1 MTGHSTYDTLR
12 HLADSWGL
20 AVMVLVFLGLIA
32 WPFRPGA
39 RKANEE
45 AANMIFAEDSLGG
58 DDNGE

>member
-1 MTGHSTYDTLR
+1 VTGHSTYDTLR

-20 AVMVLVFLGLIA
+20 AAMLVAFLGLAA

-39 RKANEE
+39 KKANED
-45 AANMIFAEDSLGG
+45 AANLIFAEDSHGG